1 VPKFIDPVFAKRS
14 PNCSFSVIENERFQL
29 VFAKTGSN
37 INSGTVDAGCSLGE
51 QLSDV
56 EFHILDES
64 DNISG
69 VHSIWFFFIRLI
81 LKVKNGI
88 FQTRNYFLQ
97 IRSPDL
103 YGIENP
109 NYAKRINIHRE

>member
-1 VPKFIDPVFAKRS
+1 VPEFIDPVFAKTS
-14 PNCSFSVIENERFQL
+14 PNRSFSVIKRFQL
-29 VFAKTGSN
+29 VFAKTGS

-69 VHSIWFFFIRLI
+69 MNSIWFSSLVF
-81 LKVKNGI
+81 
-88 FQTRNYFLQ
+88 
-97 IRSPDL
+97 
-103 YGIENP
+103 
-109 NYAKRINIHRE
+109 